1 MRSTKMHL
9 ADPINEEEDDNEA
22 MENHSGSALRSKA
35 GSPGLLSK
43 KSD

>member
-9 ADPINEEEDDNEA
+9 ADPINEEEDDNEVI
-22 MENHSGSALRSKA
+22 EKNPSSAIRSKA
-35 GSPGLLSK
+35 GSPGMLSK